1 MKGYLIMKAETNY
14 HILIYVTT
22 LMLIYIYDLNRTV
35 TVSDHKGSKEELMM
49 KALIDIYP
57 RMRKKVVLSPPYFF
71 FDYKNVALF
80 VLRAVLS
87 CLQKCPML
95 INSLFYQLLC
105 LRPNFPYQR
114 KKKNL
119 TELQYRI

>member
-1 MKGYLIMKAETNY
+1 
-14 HILIYVTT
+14 
-22 LMLIYIYDLNRTV
+22 MLIYIYDLNRTV

-95 INSLFYQLLC
+95 INSLFTNCFVSGQIFLI
-105 LRPNFPYQR
+105 RE
-114 KKKNL
+114 KKKTLLSFN
-119 TELQYRI
+119 IGFK